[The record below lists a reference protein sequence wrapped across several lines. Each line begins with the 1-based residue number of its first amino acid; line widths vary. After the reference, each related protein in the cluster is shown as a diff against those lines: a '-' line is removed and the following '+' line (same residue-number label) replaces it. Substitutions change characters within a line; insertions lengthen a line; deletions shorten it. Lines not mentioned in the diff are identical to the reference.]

1 MKSIRL
7 HKMIPV
13 KLLFVNNE
21 ARMLEQ
27 RDYEVEFSIHTEGEK
42 GQTSGAVSQNKGF
55 QKICYMLNEIINE
68 SIVYT
73 PEQIE
78 LMEKY
83 FCDYDNNFVVLPM
96 ISETMLIECLHSKF
110 NVITDENT
118 YVDFIGLKDKATN
131 LGYSYIND
139 SEEEDYDLPVDNS
152 WIGEFPFWE
161 LPWWQRYDS
170 TTFDNTGKDSEEQ
183 KIVIKDRE
191 DKQVD
196 RLTTLVFEEIDK
208 NVEQTLGD
216 RKSGEIVDLEE
227 IRKLKKSKWKPTL
240 V

>member
-83 FCDYDNNFVVLPM
+83 FCDYSSSWPCSGPFRLQSGRTRAYP
-96 ISETMLIECLHSKF
+96 LIRKR
-110 NVITDENT
+110 
-118 YVDFIGLKDKATN
+118 Y
-131 LGYSYIND
+131 
-139 SEEEDYDLPVDNS
+139 
-152 WIGEFPFWE
+152 
-161 LPWWQRYDS
+161 LPWP
-170 TTFDNTGKDSEEQ
+170 G
-183 KIVIKDRE
+183 
-191 DKQVD
+191 
-196 RLTTLVFEEIDK
+196 
-208 NVEQTLGD
+208 
-216 RKSGEIVDLEE
+216 
-227 IRKLKKSKWKPTL
+227 
-240 V
+240 